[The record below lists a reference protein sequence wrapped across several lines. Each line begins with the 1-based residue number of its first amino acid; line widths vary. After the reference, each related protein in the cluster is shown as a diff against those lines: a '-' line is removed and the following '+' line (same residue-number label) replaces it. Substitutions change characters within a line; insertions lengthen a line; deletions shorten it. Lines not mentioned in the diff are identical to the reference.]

1 MAHSW
6 EDIWQSMQLRREQ
19 DSVLVRQ
26 MIGVRDRYNGEVVIP
41 LPDVEGEPVTGS
53 LTPQIV
59 ADGIDHTAMRA
70 ASVMPSV
77 SCPALSRSDR
87 AHEIANI
94 KRRAIYAGW
103 YNSAIELLLYRAFRH
118 FIGYGTAAL
127 VAVPDFIN
135 ERATIELRD
144 PLTAYP
150 ELRTPEDFHEPLNVG
165 FVYGRSTDWVLRNY
179 PQASDII
186 RGGKDQIWDCVEWID
201 EEHIVIGVLGPR
213 SPSYTSSYGDDRYY
227 PGYSPSGGSME
238 LRRWDNR
245 AGMVPISV
253 PRRCTLDRI
262 MGQLTHVLP
271 SVDLLERIT
280 ALEMIAAERH
290 VFPDMVILGKRT
302 SVPTLSGGKWK
313 DGREGEPNI
322 ILDADG
328 VQLLQPSVGP
338 ATFATMDKL
347 EKAARVS
354 GGVPELF
361 GGVNG
366 PGLRTGRALDSLGA
380 FSIDP
385 RVMEAQKFMQRAL
398 SCVTS
403 GMMAVERGYWP
414 SKKYTVFSG
423 WSGDTEIVDY
433 VPSKHFENLD
443 NSVDY
448 SLPGLDISQTT
459 VALSQLVGARLMS
472 RDSAREKHPLISDG
486 RIEGKNVVKEQ
497 VEDAMLTSFLQQS
510 QTGQLPLI
518 DLVNIFEEYEK
529 GGSMAAA
536 VKAADRMARER
547 QAAEAPE
554 PMPGQNQAPEAMPGL
569 AMPGQGAEAG
579 PPPSQGPPSGQGRLQ
594 ALLGAIASQP
604 GGGPPGA

>member
-1 MAHSW
+1 MHTW
-6 EDIWQSMQLRREQ
+6 DDIWNSMQLRRTQ
-19 DSVLVRQ
+19 DSVLIRQ
-26 MIGVRDRYNGEVVIP
+26 MIEVRDRYNGEVVIP

-59 ADGIDHTAMRA
+59 ADGIDHTSMRA

-77 SCPALSRSDR
+77 SCPALHRSDT
-87 AHEIANI
+87 AHETANT

-135 ERATIELRD
+135 ERACIELRD

-165 FVYGRSTDWVLRNY
+165 FIYGRSQDWILRNY
-179 PQASDII
+179 PNAFSMVTKYNQETL
-186 RGGKDQIWDCVEWID
+186 WDLVEWID
-201 EEHIVIGVLGPR
+201 EDSIVVGILGPR
-213 SPSYTSSYGDDRYY
+213 TIGYNATAGDDRFY
-227 PGYSPSGGSME
+227 PGRSPGANSME
-238 LRRWDNR
+238 LRRWENR

-271 SVDLLERIT
+271 SIDLLERLT

-290 VFPDMVILGKRT
+290 VFPDMVIMGKRT
-302 SVPTLSGGKWK
+302 AVPTLSGGKWK
-313 DGREGEPNI
+313 DGREGEPNV
-322 ILDADG
+322 ILDAEG

-338 ATFATMDKL
+338 ATFASMERL

-361 GGVNG
+361 GGVNS

-398 SCVTS
+398 ACVTG

-423 WSGDTEIVDY
+423 WSGDTEIVTY
-433 VPSKHFENLD
+433 QPKKHFENLD
-443 NSVDY
+443 VAVDY
-448 SLPGLDISQTT
+448 ALPGLDISQTT
-459 VALSQLVGARLMS
+459 VALTQLVGSKLMS
-472 RDSAREKHPLISDG
+472 RDSAREKHPLIPDG

-497 VEDAMLTSFLQQS
+497 VEDAILISFLQQA
-510 QTGQLPLI
+510 QTGALPLI
-518 DLVNIFEEYEK
+518 DLVNISEEYEDWFDGW
-529 GGSMAAA
+529 GGA
-536 VKAADRMARER
+536 
-547 QAAEAPE
+547 
-554 PMPGQNQAPEAMPGL
+554 
-569 AMPGQGAEAG
+569 
-579 PPPSQGPPSGQGRLQ
+579 
-594 ALLGAIASQP
+594 
-604 GGGPPGA
+604 